1 MKMNYVLD
9 VHTHT
14 LTSGHAYSTIKE
26 MAEAAS
32 EKGLHLLGI
41 TEHAPLMDGAP
52 NWIYFSNLRVVPRQ
66 MYGVE
71 LMLGV
76 ELNIIDYEGHVDL
89 DPAIMDR
96 VDLRIASLHDLCIA
110 PGSVEDNTNAT
121 INAIMNPR
129 VDIIGHPDDGRFPMD
144 LEKVV
149 HYATKHKTLLEVNN
163 VSFKPGGSRVGADK
177 NVREMLAYCRKLQV
191 PVILNSDAHVFSDV
205 GRNDYSLPLVK
216 ELDFPEE
223 LVVNRSVE
231 AFKAAL
237 ADKRNTF
244 LSNK

>member
-1 MKMNYVLD
+1 MNYVLD

-26 MAEAAS
+26 MAESAS

-66 MYGVE
+66 MFGVE

-76 ELNIIDYEGHVDL
+76 ELNIIDFEGHVDL
-89 DPAIMDR
+89 DPAIMNR
-96 VDLRIASLHDLCIA
+96 VDLRIASLHDLCIV
-110 PGSVEDNTNAT
+110 PGSVEENTNAT
-121 INAIMNPR
+121 INAIMNPY

-149 HYATKHKTLLEVNN
+149 HYAKKYKTLLEVNN
-163 VSFKPGGSRVGADK
+163 NSLKPGGSRVGADK
-177 NVREMLAYCRKLQV
+177 NVREMLTYCKKLNV

-216 ELDFPEE
+216 EMDFPEE

-244 LSNK
+244 LYNK

>member
-1 MKMNYVLD
+1 
-9 VHTHT
+9 
-14 LTSGHAYSTIKE
+14 
-26 MAEAAS
+26 MAESAS

-52 NWIYFSNLRVVPRQ
+52 NWIYFSNLRVVPRK

-76 ELNIIDYEGHVDL
+76 ELNIIDFEGHVDL
-89 DPAIMDR
+89 DPAIMNR
-96 VDLRIASLHDLCIA
+96 VDLRIASLHDLCIV
-110 PGSVEDNTNAT
+110 PGSVEENTNAT
-121 INAIMNPR
+121 INAIMNPY

-149 HYATKHKTLLEVNN
+149 HYAKKYKTLLEVNN
-163 VSFKPGGSRVGADK
+163 NSLKPGGSRVGADK
-177 NVREMLAYCRKLQV
+177 NVREMLTYCKKLNV

-205 GRNDYSLPLVK
+205 GRNDYSLPLIK
-216 ELDFPEE
+216 EMDFPEE

-237 ADKRNTF
+237 TDKRNTF
-244 LSNK
+244 LYNK